1 MAILTRSEARDK
13 LRWLERTGQRSVAAD
28 HLRKQLGLPGIGKA
42 LGCHGCAGSFESVKA
57 LEAHEY
63 AAGHGFFRDLKRSS

>member
-28 HLRKQLGLPGIGKA
+28 CLRKWLGLPGIGKA
-42 LGCHGCAGSFESVKA
+42 IGCAATFASVAK
-57 LEAHEY
+57 LEAHE
-63 AAGHGFFRDLKRSS
+63 ARTGHGEEASRS